1 VAGKFARRLGALVI
15 LAKDPVSIPSTH
27 KAPHHF
33 VKLQACIWCTDMD
46 VGKAFIHTKWKKKK
60 RTKNG

>member
-46 VGKAFIHTKWKKKK
+46 VGKAFIHTK
-60 RTKNG
+60 